1 MHAAPNLRPSP
12 FQTHLPLPPPPAVG
26 DFRGLAAL
34 AHMFVSWL
42 ARRLGLLSGADGL
55 GTANTA
61 LAVHAGRVLAL

>member
-1 MHAAPNLRPSP
+1 
-12 FQTHLPLPPPPAVG
+12 
-26 DFRGLAAL
+26 
-34 AHMFVSWL
+34 MFVSWL